1 MGFVIENKKTTSP
14 KLFTCLS
21 TGLKLD
27 SKNLLKFV
35 LAPDNSLTL
44 DLMDNLPGEELSDN
58 CIPRSFRSLL
68 QERFVFPET
77 ASCQVIIR
85 ENFISYVETALVEH
99 FNSTI
104 GFCRRAGFLIW
115 GFEKVRNA
123 LIKKEVILRIEALDG
138 STSEKRKLDS
148 ITIVPVLQSLYA
160 YELASSFRRERL
172 VHCALIKKHNS
183 GLIGLASSL
192 KDKSFRLAKFRMTV

>member
-1 MGFVIENKKTTSP
+1 MGLVIENSKTASP

-27 SKNLLKFV
+27 SRNLLKFV

-44 DLMDNLPGEELSDN
+44 DLMDRLPGEG
-58 CIPRSFRSLL
+58 FRISASREVLEDFCKKDL
-68 QERFVFPET
+68 FSQT

-85 ENFISYVETALVEH
+85 ENFISDVETALVEH

-123 LIKKEVILRIEALDG
+123 LIKKEVTLRIEALDG

-160 YELASSFRRERL
+160 YELATSFRRERV

-183 GLIGLASSL
+183 GLTGLASSL

>member
-1 MGFVIENKKTTSP
+1 MGLVTENSKTTSP

-27 SKNLLKFV
+27 SRNLLKFV

-44 DLMDNLPGEELSDN
+44 DLMDRLPGEG
-58 CIPRSFRSLL
+58 FRISASREVLEDFCKKDL
-68 QERFVFPET
+68 FSQT

-85 ENFISYVETALVEH
+85 EDFISYVETALVEH

-123 LIKKEVILRIEALDG
+123 LIKKEVTLRIEALDG

-160 YELASSFRRERL
+160 YELATSFRRERL
-172 VHCALIKKHNS
+172 VHCALIKTHNS
-183 GLIGLASSL
+183 GLTGLASSL

>member
-1 MGFVIENKKTTSP
+1 MGLVIKNSKTASP

-27 SKNLLKFV
+27 SRNLLKFV

-44 DLMDNLPGEELSDN
+44 DLMDRLPGEG
-58 CIPRSFRSLL
+58 FRISASREVLEDFCKKDL
-68 QERFVFPET
+68 FSQT

-123 LIKKEVILRIEALDG
+123 LIKKEVTLRIEALDG

-160 YELASSFRRERL
+160 YELATSFRRERL
-172 VHCALIKKHNS
+172 VHCALIKTHNS
-183 GLIGLASSL
+183 GLTGLASSL
-192 KDKSFRLAKFRMTV
+192 QDKSFRLAKFRMTV

>member
-1 MGFVIENKKTTSP
+1 MGLVIENSKTTSP

-27 SKNLLKFV
+27 SRNLLKFV

-44 DLMDNLPGEELSDN
+44 DLMDRLPGEG
-58 CIPRSFRSLL
+58 FRISASREVLEDFCKKDL
-68 QERFVFPET
+68 FSQT

-85 ENFISYVETALVEH
+85 EDFISYVETALVEH

-123 LIKKEVILRIEALDG
+123 LIKKEVTLRIEALDG

-160 YELASSFRRERL
+160 YELATSFRRERL
-172 VHCALIKKHNS
+172 VHCALIKTHNS
-183 GLIGLASSL
+183 GLTGLASSL

>member
-1 MGFVIENKKTTSP
+1 MGVVIENKKITSP

-44 DLMDNLPGEELSDN
+44 DLMDNLPG
-58 CIPRSFRSLL
+58 RSFWITASREVLEASCKKGL
-68 QERFVFPET
+68 FSET
-77 ASCQVIIR
+77 ASCQVILR
-85 ENFISYVETALVEH
+85 ENFISYVETALVEQ

-115 GFEKVRNA
+115 GFEKVKTA
-123 LIKKEVILRIEALDG
+123 LVKKEVILRIEALDG
-138 STSEKRKLDS
+138 SKSEKRKLDS

-160 YELASSFRRERL
+160 YELATSFRRERL
-172 VHCALIKKHNS
+172 IHCALVKKRNS

-192 KDKSFRLAKFRMTV
+192 RDKSFRLAKFRMTV

>member
-1 MGFVIENKKTTSP
+1 MGVVIENKKITSP

-44 DLMDNLPGEELSDN
+44 DLMDNLPG
-58 CIPRSFRSLL
+58 RSFWITESREVLEASCKKGL
-68 QERFVFPET
+68 FSET
-77 ASCQVIIR
+77 ASCQVILR
-85 ENFISYVETALVEH
+85 ENFISYVETALVEQ

-104 GFCRRAGFLIW
+104 GFCRRDGFLIW
-115 GFEKVRNA
+115 GFEKVKTA
-123 LIKKEVILRIEALDG
+123 LVKKEVILRIEALDG
-138 STSEKRKLDS
+138 SKSEKRKLDS

-160 YELASSFRRERL
+160 YELATSFRRERL
-172 VHCALIKKHNS
+172 IHCALVKKRNS

-192 KDKSFRLAKFRMTV
+192 RDKSFRLAKFRMTV

>member
-1 MGFVIENKKTTSP
+1 MGLVIENSKTAP
-14 KLFTCLS
+14 PRLFTCLS

-27 SKNLLKFV
+27 SRNLLKFV

-44 DLMDNLPGEELSDN
+44 DLMDRLPGA
-58 CIPRSFRSLL
+58 CFRISASREVLEDFCKKDL
-68 QERFVFPET
+68 FSQT

-115 GFEKVRNA
+115 GYEKVRNA
-123 LIKKEVILRIEALDG
+123 LTKKEVALRIEALDG

-160 YELASSFRRERL
+160 YELATAFRRERL

>member
-1 MGFVIENKKTTSP
+1 MGFDIEKRKTASP

-27 SKNLLKFV
+27 SSNLLKFV

-44 DLMDNLPGEELSDN
+44 DLMDNLPG
-58 CIPRSFRSLL
+58 RSFWITASREVLEASCKKGL
-68 QERFVFPET
+68 FSET
-77 ASCQVIIR
+77 ASCQVILR
-85 ENFISYVETALVEH
+85 ENFISYVETALVEQ

-115 GFEKVRNA
+115 GFEKVKTA
-123 LIKKEVILRIEALDG
+123 LVKKEVILRIEALDG
-138 STSEKRKLDS
+138 SKSEKRKLDS

-160 YELASSFRRERL
+160 YELAASFRRERL
-172 VHCALIKKHNS
+172 IHCALVRKRNS

-192 KDKSFRLAKFRMTV
+192 SDKSFRLAKFRMTV

>member
-1 MGFVIENKKTTSP
+1 MDVVIENKKITSP

-44 DLMDNLPGEELSDN
+44 DLMDNLPG
-58 CIPRSFRSLL
+58 RSFWITASREVLEASCKKGL
-68 QERFVFPET
+68 FSET
-77 ASCQVIIR
+77 ASCQVILR
-85 ENFISYVETALVEH
+85 ENFISYVETALVEQ

-115 GFEKVRNA
+115 GFEKVKTA
-123 LIKKEVILRIEALDG
+123 LVKKEVILRIEALDG
-138 STSEKRKLDS
+138 SKSEKRKLDS

-160 YELASSFRRERL
+160 YELAASFRRERL
-172 VHCALIKKHNS
+172 IHCALVRKRNS

-192 KDKSFRLAKFRMTV
+192 RDKSFRLAKFRMTV

>member
-1 MGFVIENKKTTSP
+1 MGLVITNRKTASP

-27 SKNLLKFV
+27 SRNLLKFV

-44 DLMDNLPGEELSDN
+44 DLMDRLPGEG
-58 CIPRSFRSLL
+58 FRISASREVLEDFCKKDL
-68 QERFVFPET
+68 FSQT
-77 ASCQVIIR
+77 ASCRVIIR

-123 LIKKEVILRIEALDG
+123 LIKKEVTLRIEALDG

-160 YELASSFRRERL
+160 YELATSFRQERL
-172 VHCALIKKHNS
+172 VHCALIRKHNS
-183 GLIGLASSL
+183 GLAGLASSL
-192 KDKSFRLAKFRMTV
+192 KEKSFRLAKFRMTV

>member
-1 MGFVIENKKTTSP
+1 MGLVIENSKTASP

-27 SKNLLKFV
+27 SRNLLKFV

-44 DLMDNLPGEELSDN
+44 DLMDRLPGEG
-58 CIPRSFRSLL
+58 FRISASREVLEDFCKKDL
-68 QERFVFPET
+68 FSQT

-123 LIKKEVILRIEALDG
+123 LIKKEVTLRIEALDG

-160 YELASSFRRERL
+160 YELATSFRRERL
-172 VHCALIKKHNS
+172 VHCALIKTHNS
-183 GLIGLASSL
+183 GLTGLASSL
-192 KDKSFRLAKFRMTV
+192 QDKSFRLAKFRMTV

>member
-1 MGFVIENKKTTSP
+1 MGVVIENKKITSP

-44 DLMDNLPGEELSDN
+44 DLMDNLPG
-58 CIPRSFRSLL
+58 RSFWITASREVLEAACKKGLFS
-68 QERFVFPET
+68 ET
-77 ASCQVIIR
+77 ASCQVILR
-85 ENFISYVETALVEH
+85 EDFISYVETALVEQ

-115 GFEKVRNA
+115 GFEKVKTA
-123 LIKKEVILRIEALDG
+123 LVKKEVILRIEALDG
-138 STSEKRKLDS
+138 SKSEKRKLDS

-160 YELASSFRRERL
+160 YELATSFRRERL
-172 VHCALIKKHNS
+172 IHCALVKKRNS

-192 KDKSFRLAKFRMTV
+192 RDKSFRLAKFRMTV

>member
-1 MGFVIENKKTTSP
+1 MGVVIENKKITSP
-14 KLFTCLS
+14 ELFTCLS

-44 DLMDNLPGEELSDN
+44 DLMDNLPG
-58 CIPRSFRSLL
+58 RSFWITASREVLEASCKKGL
-68 QERFVFPET
+68 FSET
-77 ASCQVIIR
+77 ASCQVILR
-85 ENFISYVETALVEH
+85 ENFISYVETALVEQ

-115 GFEKVRNA
+115 GFEKVKTA
-123 LIKKEVILRIEALDG
+123 LVKKEVILRIEALDG
-138 STSEKRKLDS
+138 SKSEKRKLDS

-160 YELASSFRRERL
+160 YELATSFRRERL
-172 VHCALIKKHNS
+172 IHCALVKKRNS

-192 KDKSFRLAKFRMTV
+192 RDKSFRLAKFRMTV

>member
-1 MGFVIENKKTTSP
+1 MGVVIENKKITSP

-44 DLMDNLPGEELSDN
+44 DLMDNLPG
-58 CIPRSFRSLL
+58 RSFWITASREVLEASCKKDL
-68 QERFVFPET
+68 FSET
-77 ASCQVIIR
+77 ASCQVIMR
-85 ENFISYVETALVEH
+85 ENFISYVETALVEQ
-99 FNSTI
+99 FNSTL

-115 GFEKVRNA
+115 GFEKVKTA
-123 LIKKEVILRIEALDG
+123 LVKKEVILRIEALDG
-138 STSEKRKLDS
+138 SKSEKRKLDS

-160 YELASSFRRERL
+160 YELATSFRRERL
-172 VHCALIKKHNS
+172 IHCALVKKRNS

-192 KDKSFRLAKFRMTV
+192 RDKSFRLAKFRMTV

>member
-1 MGFVIENKKTTSP
+1 MGVVIENKKITSP

-44 DLMDNLPGEELSDN
+44 DLMDNLPG
-58 CIPRSFRSLL
+58 RSFWITASREVLEASCKKGL
-68 QERFVFPET
+68 FSET
-77 ASCQVIIR
+77 ASCQVILR
-85 ENFISYVETALVEH
+85 ENFINYVETALVEQ

-115 GFEKVRNA
+115 GFEKVKTA
-123 LIKKEVILRIEALDG
+123 LVKKEVILRIEALDG
-138 STSEKRKLDS
+138 SKSEKRKLDS

-160 YELASSFRRERL
+160 YELAASFRRERL
-172 VHCALIKKHNS
+172 IHCALVRKRNS

-192 KDKSFRLAKFRMTV
+192 RDKSFRLAKFRMTV

>member
-1 MGFVIENKKTTSP
+1 MGVVIENKKITSP
-14 KLFTCLS
+14 KLLTCLS

-44 DLMDNLPGEELSDN
+44 DLMDNLPG
-58 CIPRSFRSLL
+58 RSFWITASREVLEAACKKGLFS
-68 QERFVFPET
+68 ET
-77 ASCQVIIR
+77 ASCQVILR
-85 ENFISYVETALVEH
+85 EDFISYVETALVEQ

-115 GFEKVRNA
+115 GFEKVKTA
-123 LIKKEVILRIEALDG
+123 LVKKEVILRIEALDG
-138 STSEKRKLDS
+138 SKSEKRKLDS

-160 YELASSFRRERL
+160 YELATSFRRERL
-172 VHCALIKKHNS
+172 IHCALVKKRNS

-192 KDKSFRLAKFRMTV
+192 RDKSFRLAKFRMTV

>member
-1 MGFVIENKKTTSP
+1 
-14 KLFTCLS
+14 
-21 TGLKLD
+21 
-27 SKNLLKFV
+27 
-35 LAPDNSLTL
+35 
-44 DLMDNLPGEELSDN
+44 MDRLPGEGFRISAS
-58 CIPRSFRSLL
+58 RSFRRLL
-68 QERFVFPET
+68 QEDLFSQT

-85 ENFISYVETALVEH
+85 EDFISYVETALVEH

-123 LIKKEVILRIEALDG
+123 LIKRSDVRIEALDG

-160 YELASSFRRERL
+160 YELATSFRRERL
-172 VHCALIKKHNS
+172 VHCALIKTHNS
-183 GLIGLASSL
+183 GLTGLASSL

>member
-1 MGFVIENKKTTSP
+1 MGDAIESRKITSP
-14 KLFTCLS
+14 KLFTCLA

-44 DLMDNLPGEELSDN
+44 DLMDNLPG
-58 CIPRSFRSLL
+58 RSFWITASREVLEASCKKGL
-68 QERFVFPET
+68 FSET
-77 ASCQVIIR
+77 ASCQVILR
-85 ENFISYVETALVEH
+85 ENFISYVETALVEQ

-115 GFEKVRNA
+115 GFEKVKTA
-123 LIKKEVILRIEALDG
+123 LVKKEVILRIEALDG
-138 STSEKRKLDS
+138 SKSEKRKLDS

-160 YELASSFRRERL
+160 YELATSFRRERL
-172 VHCALIKKHNS
+172 IHCALVKKRNS

-192 KDKSFRLAKFRMTV
+192 RDKSFRLAKFRMTV

>member
-1 MGFVIENKKTTSP
+1 MGLVIENSKTASP

-44 DLMDNLPGEELSDN
+44 DLMDKLPGEG
-58 CIPRSFRSLL
+58 FRISASREVLEDFCKKDL
-68 QERFVFPET
+68 FSQT

-85 ENFISYVETALVEH
+85 EDFISYVETALVEH

-123 LIKKEVILRIEALDG
+123 LIKKEVTLRIEALDG

-160 YELASSFRRERL
+160 YELATSFRRERL
-172 VHCALIKKHNS
+172 VHCALIKTHNS
-183 GLIGLASSL
+183 GLTGLASSL

>member
-1 MGFVIENKKTTSP
+1 MGLVTENSKTTSP

-27 SKNLLKFV
+27 SRNLLKFV

-44 DLMDNLPGEELSDN
+44 DLMDRLPGEG
-58 CIPRSFRSLL
+58 FRISASREVLEDFCKKDL
-68 QERFVFPET
+68 FSQT
-77 ASCQVIIR
+77 ASCQVNIR

-123 LIKKEVILRIEALDG
+123 LIKKEVTLRIEALDG

-160 YELASSFRRERL
+160 YELATSFRRERL
-172 VHCALIKKHNS
+172 IHCALVKKRNS

-192 KDKSFRLAKFRMTV
+192 RDKSFRLAKFRMTV

>member
-1 MGFVIENKKTTSP
+1 
-14 KLFTCLS
+14 
-21 TGLKLD
+21 
-27 SKNLLKFV
+27 
-35 LAPDNSLTL
+35 
-44 DLMDNLPGEELSDN
+44 MDRLPGEG
-58 CIPRSFRSLL
+58 FRISASREVLEDFCKKDL
-68 QERFVFPET
+68 FSQT

-85 ENFISYVETALVEH
+85 EDFISYVETALVEH

-123 LIKKEVILRIEALDG
+123 LIKKEVTLRIEALDG

-160 YELASSFRRERL
+160 YELATSFRRERL
-172 VHCALIKKHNS
+172 VHCALIKTHNS
-183 GLIGLASSL
+183 GLTGLASSL

>member
-1 MGFVIENKKTTSP
+1 MGVVIENKKITSP

-44 DLMDNLPGEELSDN
+44 DLMDNLPG
-58 CIPRSFRSLL
+58 RSFWITASREVLEASCKKGL
-68 QERFVFPET
+68 FSET
-77 ASCQVIIR
+77 ASCQVILR
-85 ENFISYVETALVEH
+85 ENFISYVETALVEQ

-115 GFEKVRNA
+115 GFEKVKTA
-123 LIKKEVILRIEALDG
+123 LVKNEVILRIEALDG
-138 STSEKRKLDS
+138 SKSEKRKLDS

-160 YELASSFRRERL
+160 YELATSFRRERL
-172 VHCALIKKHNS
+172 IHCALVKKRNS

-192 KDKSFRLAKFRMTV
+192 RDKSFRLAKFRMTV

>member
-1 MGFVIENKKTTSP
+1 MGFDIEKRKTASP

-27 SKNLLKFV
+27 SSNLLKFV

-44 DLMDNLPGEELSDN
+44 DLMDSLPGE
-58 CIPRSFRSLL
+58 SFRISASREVLEASCKKDL
-68 QERFVFPET
+68 FSQS

-85 ENFISYVETALVEH
+85 ENFISYVETALVEN
-99 FNSTI
+99 FNSTL

-123 LIKKEVILRIEALDG
+123 LIRKEVTLRIEALDG

-172 VHCALIKKHNS
+172 VHCALLKKHDR
-183 GLIGLASSL
+183 GLIGLTSSL
-192 KDKSFRLAKFRMTV
+192 KDKSFRLAKFRMMV

>member
-1 MGFVIENKKTTSP
+1 MGVVIENKKITSP
-14 KLFTCLS
+14 ELFTCLS

-44 DLMDNLPGEELSDN
+44 DLMDNLPG
-58 CIPRSFRSLL
+58 RSFWITASREVLEASCKKGL
-68 QERFVFPET
+68 FSET
-77 ASCQVIIR
+77 ASCQVILR
-85 ENFISYVETALVEH
+85 ENFINYVETTLVEQ

-115 GFEKVRNA
+115 GFEKVKTA
-123 LIKKEVILRIEALDG
+123 LVKKEVILRIEALDG
-138 STSEKRKLDS
+138 SKSEKRKLDS

-160 YELASSFRRERL
+160 YELATSFRRERL
-172 VHCALIKKHNS
+172 IHCALVKKRNS

-192 KDKSFRLAKFRMTV
+192 RDKSFRLAKFRMTV

>member
-1 MGFVIENKKTTSP
+1 MGVVIENRKTASP

-21 TGLKLD
+21 TGLELD
-27 SKNLLKFV
+27 GRNLLKFV

-44 DLMDNLPGEELSDN
+44 DLMDRLPGK
-58 CIPRSFRSLL
+58 SFRISASREVLEASCKNNL
-68 QERFVFPET
+68 FSEI

-85 ENFISYVETALVEH
+85 ENFLSYVETALVEH
-99 FNSTI
+99 FNSTL

-123 LIKKEVILRIEALDG
+123 LIKKEVILRVEALDG

-160 YELASSFRRERL
+160 YELAISFRRERL